1 MRNNTRTPADWPHTH
16 VTIEIKPDVIHVDV
30 KRDSVPQN
38 GLAVL
43 ANGHSSPS
51 LIPRNNELEVDRAV
65 GDNDG
70 VIEYS
75 SSEFRIERWEDP
87 IV

>member
-1 MRNNTRTPADWPHTH
+1 MKNNTRTSDAWPHTH
-16 VTIEIKPDVIHVDV
+16 VAIEINTDVIHVDV
-30 KRDSVPQN
+30 KRNSAPQN
-38 GLAVL
+38 GLLVPAD
-43 ANGHSSPS
+43 GHSSPP
-51 LIPRNNELEVDRAV
+51 LIPENNEPKVDQAF
-65 GDNDG
+65 GENDG